1 MASRVL
7 ILMLILMPF
16 AMSVAACAGTG
27 LGGSSPAS
35 LVVAT
40 LEGQP
45 GAGGPEAAFSH
56 TLASDV
62 FTDDGVVE
70 DRGRVTLALA
80 LKDPGTVELP
90 TRPSPLNTV
99 TVERYRVRYFR
110 SDGRNVPGLDVPHAF
125 DGAMTMAVGA
135 DGATGTLVL
144 VRAQAK
150 LEAPLVGLRDFQ
162 AAVVLSTLAE
172 VTFYGRD
179 QAGHAVSV
187 SGLVGI
193 NFADWPDPE

>member
-1 MASRVL
+1 
-7 ILMLILMPF
+7 
-16 AMSVAACAGTG
+16 
-27 LGGSSPAS
+27 
-35 LVVAT
+35 
-40 LEGQP
+40 
-45 GAGGPEAAFSH
+45 
-56 TLASDV
+56 
-62 FTDDGVVE
+62 VVE

-90 TRPSPLNTV
+90 ARPSPLNTV

-150 LEAPLVGLRDFQ
+150 LEAPLVRLREFQ
-162 AAVVLSTLAE
+162 TAVVVSTLAE
-172 VTFYGRD
+172 VTFYGHD
-179 QAGHAVSV
+179 QGGHAVSA
-187 SGLVGI
+187 SGFVGI